1 MEWLNLDWIVANW
14 MPLAVFALL
23 GFLIAWLFVARP
35 ASARA
40 AVAETRSSELE
51 GKLRKSDGELA
62 ALKRESDPLKQSLA
76 GAQSERD
83 EAMARA
89 AALQESLSVSEDD
102 KARLEASLAEKEALL
117 AAEMEAAELA
127 AAESSSVEAAL
138 QDEASIGE
146 GEEIA
151 VLKEGEVELFDVD
164 VPEPTPDEPGAPAI
178 AAVFGAVARQIE
190 SPSPYAGKDIALSEA
205 YARVTVLQRELAD
218 RDQALGEREGEL
230 ESARSELLAAQAA
243 RQELESRLIRARE
256 DVASELAVLASTM
269 IKMKDDQLARTDARL
284 QALEM
289 ELESLRTATLQ
300 ATETAE

>member
-23 GFLIAWLFVARP
+23 GYILAWLVLARP
-35 ASARA
+35 ASNRA
-40 AVAETRSSELE
+40 GAAEARSSELE
-51 GKLRKSDGELA
+51 GKVRKSESDLA

-76 GAQSERD
+76 SAQSERD
-83 EAMARA
+83 A
-89 AALQESLSVSEDD
+89 ALAKATALQESLSASEEE
-102 KARLEASLAEKEALL
+102 KARIEATLVEKEALL
-117 AAEMEAAELA
+117 AAEAEAMSAEI
-127 AAESSSVEAAL
+127 EM

-146 GEEIA
+146 GEEFA
-151 VLKEGEVELFDVD
+151 VLKEGEVELFDVE

-190 SPSPYAGKDIALSEA
+190 SPSPYEAKDIALSEA
-205 YARVTVLQRELAD
+205 YARVTVLQRDLAD
-218 RDQALGEREGEL
+218 RDNVLSQRESEL
-230 ESARSELLAAQAA
+230 ESVRSELLAAQAA

-269 IKMKDDQLARTDARL
+269 IKMKDDQLARSDARM
-284 QALEM
+284 QALET
-289 ELESLRTATLQ
+289 ELENLRTATLQ